1 LLALRR
7 PASPRGGV
15 RQAVC
20 DKAEPALAPADGSIT
35 RPGAD
40 ATASADATAPGEGS
54 AVALPALPALSPAA
68 LRRAEAQAASKAQQ
82 QQRRAR
88 VAQADAHAARA
99 RALWPADPV
108 AAAAAAQE
116 AHALDPQP
124 WRAKWLAFRLHDAGQ
139 LARPA
144 ALLQGLPQDLA
155 MSASESSRA
164 QQILALAA
172 MAQTLPEL
180 PTAAAPAYDPC
191 PQSLLYCA
199 ASALPWHTSGY
210 TTRTQALLRALVA
223 QGVDLVAVTRA
234 GYPWDRADSSGT
246 PDGLATSHDGL
257 DWHHLRQP
265 GQALPLDIY
274 IERASLGIARLAK
287 ARRVAAIQAA
297 SNHVN
302 ALPALIAAR
311 RLGIPFHYELRGLW
325 EMSRAAN
332 VPGFAGTERHALGLE
347 LEAFVARHA
356 DRVFAISQALAD
368 HVAEQWGL
376 DRARI
381 ALLPNGVD
389 AAGFAAIAAEP
400 LPRTTIGYAG
410 ALVAYEGLD
419 LLLDAMALLRDQGLM
434 LDLVVMGEGPL
445 REGLEAQARQLGLG
459 DAVTFTGRLD
469 PAEARARM
477 AACHIACLPRRR
489 SAVTEL
495 VPPIKLVEAMALGLP
510 AVVPDLPVFRAEAQE
525 GQTALFFTPGDA
537 ADLARPG
544 CTGHRPGPRPQPG
557 TSRAPPCPRHPRLER
572 HRPGCSPDAAQ
583 AGGGAQTG

>member
-1 LLALRR
+1 
-7 PASPRGGV
+7 
-15 RQAVC
+15 
-20 DKAEPALAPADGSIT
+20 
-35 RPGAD
+35 
-40 ATASADATAPGEGS
+40 
-54 AVALPALPALSPAA
+54 
-68 LRRAEAQAASKAQQ
+68 
-82 QQRRAR
+82 
-88 VAQADAHAARA
+88 
-99 RALWPADPV
+99 
-108 AAAAAAQE
+108 
-116 AHALDPQP
+116 
-124 WRAKWLAFRLHDAGQ
+124 
-139 LARPA
+139 
-144 ALLQGLPQDLA
+144 
-155 MSASESSRA
+155 M
-164 QQILALAA
+164 
-172 MAQTLPEL
+172 
-180 PTAAAPAYDPC
+180 
-191 PQSLLYCA
+191 
-199 ASALPWHTSGY
+199 
-210 TTRTQALLRALVA
+210 
-223 QGVDLVAVTRA
+223 DLVAVTRA
-234 GYPWDRADSSGT
+234 GYPWDRTDSSGT

-257 DWHHLRQP
+257 DWHHVRQP

-389 AAGFAAIAAEP
+389 AQGFAAIAAEP

-419 LLLDAMALLRDQGLM
+419 LLLDAMALLREQGLT
-434 LDLVVMGEGPL
+434 LDLIVMGEGPL

-537 ADLARPG
+537 ADLARALAVLATDPDRARRLGQAARQHAHGNREWNAIAQAVVQTLPSRDVDAQDADAEMAEPDTGWIVPEADRLIAALGQGDAAPARAAMAATAFADGAQAAREWLRLGKAAGEHGHLPAERLAAEEAVALDRGWARWPAPMPRRNARGHLRFARNG
-544 CTGHRPGPRPQPG
+544 CWRCSIIPK
-557 TSRAPPCPRHPRLER
+557 RAPIAPP
-572 HRPGCSPDAAQ
+572 
-583 AGGGAQTG
+583 